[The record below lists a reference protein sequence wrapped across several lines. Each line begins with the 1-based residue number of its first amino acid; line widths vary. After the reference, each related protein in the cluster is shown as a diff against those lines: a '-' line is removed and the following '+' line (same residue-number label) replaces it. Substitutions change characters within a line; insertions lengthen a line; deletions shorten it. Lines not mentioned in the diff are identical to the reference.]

1 MKGNR
6 KRVRDGKLKEKYPE
20 VKSDFY
26 LDIYDKTILNLIK
39 TIFP

>member
-6 KRVRDGKLKEKYPE
+6 KRVRDGKLKEKYHE

-26 LDIYDKTILNLIK
+26 LDIYDKTTLLSI
-39 TIFP
+39 